1 MMTAR
6 NLFAG
11 TSRFALFAPL
21 AMLAITSG
29 HAQAQTAVAE
39 AAPAAPAASN
49 PLPTDGDIVVTA
61 QFRSQRLQ
69 DTPIAISAMSGDMLE
84 SKSASD
90 IVSASTSVPNVN
102 LSRGQGG
109 FGQFASIFIRG
120 VGQGDVHFAVEP
132 GVGMYLDDV
141 YYGVMSGAVFQLLDT
156 ERVEVS
162 RGPQG
167 TLSGKNS
174 LGGSIKLYSKKPGPD
189 PDAYVEVTGGGRDL
203 IGGRAASNLTLVDG
217 KLYARVSVAGRRRD
231 GYLQRLDYGCVTG
244 STTNTGRTGP
254 SCVIGTQGGE
264 EVWSARAALRWM
276 PTDGIENNLVV
287 DIIRDTSENPAQK
300 TVVQGASWAGS
311 ANYITGPTSYTN
323 YENYVSR
330 PTAPVFAP
338 AYNMSPDS
346 TLSGKGIS
354 NVLNIDLSDQLKL
367 TSITGYRTS
376 SVNLSAQLD
385 QTPASINDQNWHLD
399 HQQFTQELRLAGKVG
414 SLIDWVV
421 GGYYYHAKGVSEG
434 RVTISGGLAPGG
446 GGVNLDTVFRD
457 PVRTVSKSAFA
468 HAEIHATDQL
478 TLTLGGRYTDDR
490 KDFTFNRYDAYGRPH
505 PTLGSL
511 LNLTRTFAGDRFD
524 YRANLNYKFSE
535 AFMAYGQIST
545 GYKGGGINPR
555 PFIASQALPFQPET
569 LTTYELG
576 FKSALF
582 DRLLTFN
589 AAGFYSKYKNVQGT
603 LLRCDSISPSPGFPC
618 TQTTNIGDAT
628 IKGAEVELA
637 VRPVGGFSLDASL
650 GYLDFEYDRVAA
662 TSGVT
667 LAMTSIYTPKWTASG
682 GLQYKAPLGDWGSLT
697 PRIDVTHRS
706 SVQTEAVNSVR
717 TQLEALTLTNAR
729 LTWENNNEDWSVTL
743 SATNLFDKFYYESY
757 SARPNVPYFS
767 ASARLGQPRQ
777 WQVTVKRSF

>member
-1 MMTAR
+1 MA
-6 NLFAG
+6 LK
-11 TSRFALFAPL
+11 TSLIGASRPALIAHL
-21 AMLAITSG
+21 AMLLAAPAFAQTQAPN
-29 HAQAQTAVAE
+29 AQAQPSTTSSADATNE
-39 AAPAAPAASN
+39 
-49 PLPTDGDIVVTA
+49 DIVVTA

-174 LGGSIKLYSKKPGPD
+174 LGGSIKLYSKKPGPN
-189 PDAYVEVTGGGRDL
+189 PDGYVEVTGGGRNL
-203 IGGRAASNLTLVDG
+203 ISGRAASNLTLVDD
-217 KLYARVSVAGRRRD
+217 KLYARISMAGRRRD

-244 STTNTGRTGP
+244 STSTGRTGP
-254 SCVIGTQGGE
+254 SCVLGTQGGE
-264 EVWSARAALRWM
+264 EVWSARAALRWL
-276 PTDGIENNLVV
+276 PTEGIENNLVV

-300 TVVQGASWAGS
+300 TTVQGASWAGS
-311 ANYITGPTSYTN
+311 ANYITGPTDYTN
-323 YENYVSR
+323 YANYVSR
-330 PTAPVFAP
+330 PTAPVTAP
-338 AYNMSPDS
+338 AYAMSPDS

-354 NVLNIDLSDQLKL
+354 NVLSIDLADHLKL

-385 QTPASINDQNWHLD
+385 QTPASINDQNWHLE
-399 HQQFTQELRLAGKVG
+399 HKQFTQELRLAGKIG

-446 GGVNLDTVFRD
+446 GGVNLDTVFHD
-457 PVRTVSKSAFA
+457 PVKTVSKSVFA
-468 HAEIHATDQL
+468 HGEIHATDRL

-524 YRANLNYKFSE
+524 YRVNLNYKFSE
-535 AFMAYGQIST
+535 AFMGYGQVST

-555 PFIASQALPFQPET
+555 PFIASQALPFEPET

-576 FKSALF
+576 FKSALL
-582 DRLLTFN
+582 DRMVTFN
-589 AAGFYSKYKNVQGT
+589 AAGFFSKYKNVQGT
-603 LLRCDSISPSPGFPC
+603 LLRCDSISPSAGFPC
-618 TQTTNIGDAT
+618 TQTTNIGDAE
-628 IKGAEVELA
+628 IKGAEAEIA
-637 VRPVGGFSLDASL
+637 IRPIGGFSLDASI
-650 GYLDFEYDRVAA
+650 GYLDFEYKRVAA

-682 GLQYKAPLGDWGSLT
+682 GIQYKAALGDWGSIT
-697 PRIDVTHRS
+697 PRLDVTHRS
-706 SVQTEAVNSVR
+706 SVQTEAVNSAR
-717 TQLEALTLTNAR
+717 TQLEALTLANAR
-729 LTWENNNEDWSVTL
+729 LTWENDREDWSVTL

-757 SARPNVPYFS
+757 SARPNAPYLS

-777 WQVTVKRSF
+777 WQVTVKRTF

>member
-1 MMTAR
+1 MA
-6 NLFAG
+6 LK
-11 TSRFALFAPL
+11 TSLIGASRPALIAHL
-21 AMLAITSG
+21 AMLL
-29 HAQAQTAVAE
+29 
-39 AAPAAPAASN
+39 AAPALAQTQT
-49 PLPTDGDIVVTA
+49 PTAQPQESTTSSADATNGDIVVTA

-120 VGQGDVHFAVEP
+120 VGQGDIHFAVEP

-174 LGGSIKLYSKKPGPD
+174 LGGSIKLYSKKPGPH
-189 PDAYVEVTGGGRDL
+189 PDAYVEVTGGGRNL
-203 IGGRAASNLTLVDG
+203 IGGRAASNLTLVDD
-217 KLYARVSVAGRRRD
+217 KLYARISVAGRRRD

-244 STTNTGRTGP
+244 STTSTGRTGP
-254 SCVIGTQGGE
+254 SCVLGTQGGE
-264 EVWSARAALRWM
+264 EVWSARAAVRWL
-276 PTDGIENNLVV
+276 PTEGIENNLIV

-300 TVVQGASWAGS
+300 TVVQGASWAGR
-311 ANYITGPTSYTN
+311 ANYITGPTDYTN

-330 PTAPVFAP
+330 PTSPVAAP
-338 AYNMSPDS
+338 AYNLSPDS

-354 NVLNIDLSDQLKL
+354 NILTIDLADKVTL
-367 TSITGYRTS
+367 TSITAYRTS
-376 SVNLSAQLD
+376 SVNLSAQFD
-385 QTPASINDQNWHLD
+385 QTPASLNEQSWHLA
-399 HQQFTQELRLAGKVG
+399 HKQFTQELRLAGQIG

-421 GGYYYHAKGVSEG
+421 GGYYYHATGVSEG
-434 RVTISGGLAPGG
+434 RVTIAGGLAPGG

-457 PVRTVSKSAFA
+457 PVKTVSKSAFA
-468 HAEIHATDQL
+468 HAEIHATDRL
-478 TLTLGGRYTDDR
+478 TLTVGGRYTDDR

-524 YRANLNYKFSE
+524 YRINANYKFSE
-535 AFMAYGQIST
+535 AFMAYGQVST

-555 PFIASQALPFQPET
+555 PFVASQALPFEPET
-569 LTTYELG
+569 LTTYEIG
-576 FKSALF
+576 FKSSLL
-582 DRLLTFN
+582 DRLITFN
-589 AAGFYSKYKNVQGT
+589 AAGFYSKYKNLQGT
-603 LLRCDSISPSPGFPC
+603 LLRCDSISPSAGFPC
-618 TQTTNIGDAT
+618 TQTTNIGDAN
-628 IKGAEVELA
+628 IKGAEAEITI
-637 VRPVGGFSLDASL
+637 RPAGGFSLDASL
-650 GYLDFEYDRVAA
+650 GYLDFEYERVTP

-682 GLQYKAPLGDWGSLT
+682 GMQYKAALGDWGFIT
-697 PRIDVTHRS
+697 PRVDVTHRS
-706 SVQTEAVNSVR
+706 SVQTESVNSAV
-717 TQLEALTLTNAR
+717 TQLPALTLANAR
-729 LTWENNNEDWSVTL
+729 LTWENSSEDWSVTL

-757 SARPNVPYFS
+757 AARANAPYFT

-777 WQVTVKRSF
+777 WQVTVKRTF